1 MAKNIQKIK
10 NASKESFKKKKKTTQ
25 TDKHLKI
32 YSLIKTRVLEPF
44 SFCSYI
50 SK

>member
-10 NASKESFKKKKKTTQ
+10 NASKESFKKKKATQ

-32 YSLIKTRVLEPF
+32 H
-44 SFCSYI
+44 SFDKNKSFRTFLLLFLYF
-50 SK
+50 